1 MSPKSPPPHTPKKM
15 PPNTMGM
22 SEKFSVTPNIGI
34 ALANSCKT
42 MRPNIG
48 IALANSCKT
57 MRSATKTAR

>member
-1 MSPKSPPPHTPKKM
+1 MSPKRPPPHTPKKM

-42 MRPNIG
+42 MR
-48 IALANSCKT
+48 
-57 MRSATKTAR
+57 SAVKTAR